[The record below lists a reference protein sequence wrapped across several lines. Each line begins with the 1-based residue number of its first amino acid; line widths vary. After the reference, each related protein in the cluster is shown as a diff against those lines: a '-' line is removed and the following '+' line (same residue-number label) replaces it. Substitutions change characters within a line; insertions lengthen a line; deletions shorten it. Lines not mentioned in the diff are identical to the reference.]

1 MILWIP
7 EIWEINDL
15 PNPGSPRQE
24 KEKGKEGGHG
34 EGKGEM
40 FARRRNGGGVG
51 SDQILTSGAG
61 GATTREPG
69 GVQTFLNLLVIL
81 IFCVFKTFLVVY
93 LP

>member
-1 MILWIP
+1 
-7 EIWEINDL
+7 
-15 PNPGSPRQE
+15 
-24 KEKGKEGGHG
+24 
-34 EGKGEM
+34 M